1 MRTLVMREWT
11 RKTILLAGAV
21 VLAISG
27 YLLACQTAAGLGYPL
42 DDAWIHQTYAR
53 NLIRYGEW
61 SFIPGHP
68 SGGSTA
74 PLWSALI
81 APAYLLGSSGFGWTM
96 LLGGLG
102 LLGLGWFGQRIFD
115 AINEGNLSL
124 FPWAGFL
131 LVFEWHM
138 IWAAASGME
147 TILYAA
153 AILFVFWRLAAQ
165 KEKGWLGTGMLVG
178 LTVWLRP
185 DGLTL
190 LGPVMYVA
198 FFICEGE
205 KKKIQAAVKVMGG
218 FLLLFLPYLVFNYY
232 LAGGWWPNTFFA
244 KQAEY
249 AIRLEAP
256 LFSRFLLLAQLPLVG
271 GGVLLLPGFLWASWQ
286 SLVKRRWIIQAAV
299 LWWLGYTLI
308 YALRLPVDYQHGRYL
323 MPAMPVYFLTGFL
336 GTIELWQQ
344 HLVRTRVLS
353 MVRKAWVFS
362 LVLVLAAFYFI
373 GAFQAY
379 ALDVAII
386 KTEMVAAADWIALNT
401 EPQAV
406 IAAHDIGALGYFG
419 ERTVV
424 DLAGLISPDVIPF
437 IRDEDQLAAYMDK
450 QQTAYL
456 MTFPGWYNRLP
467 AMGKLVFQTDGDFSP
482 QAGGENMAVYRWSG
496 R

>member
-165 KEKGWLGTGMLVG
+165 KEKGWLG
-178 LTVWLRP
+178 
-185 DGLTL
+185 
-190 LGPVMYVA
+190 PVMV
-198 FFICEGE
+198 
-205 KKKIQAAVKVMGG
+205 
-218 FLLLFLPYLVFNYY
+218 
-232 LAGGWWPNTFFA
+232 
-244 KQAEY
+244 
-249 AIRLEAP
+249 
-256 LFSRFLLLAQLPLVG
+256 VG
-271 GGVLLLPGFLWASWQ
+271 
-286 SLVKRRWIIQAAV
+286 
-299 LWWLGYTLI
+299 
-308 YALRLPVDYQHGRYL
+308 
-323 MPAMPVYFLTGFL
+323 
-336 GTIELWQQ
+336 
-344 HLVRTRVLS
+344 
-353 MVRKAWVFS
+353 
-362 LVLVLAAFYFI
+362 
-373 GAFQAY
+373 
-379 ALDVAII
+379 
-386 KTEMVAAADWIALNT
+386 
-401 EPQAV
+401 
-406 IAAHDIGALGYFG
+406 
-419 ERTVV
+419 
-424 DLAGLISPDVIPF
+424 
-437 IRDEDQLAAYMDK
+437 
-450 QQTAYL
+450 
-456 MTFPGWYNRLP
+456 
-467 AMGKLVFQTDGDFSP
+467 
-482 QAGGENMAVYRWSG
+482 
-496 R
+496 

>member
-1 MRTLVMREWT
+1 
-11 RKTILLAGAV
+11 
-21 VLAISG
+21 
-27 YLLACQTAAGLGYPL
+27 
-42 DDAWIHQTYAR
+42 
-53 NLIRYGEW
+53 
-61 SFIPGHP
+61 
-68 SGGSTA
+68 
-74 PLWSALI
+74 
-81 APAYLLGSSGFGWTM
+81 
-96 LLGGLG
+96 
-102 LLGLGWFGQRIFD
+102 
-115 AINEGNLSL
+115 
-124 FPWAGFL
+124 
-131 LVFEWHM
+131 
-138 IWAAASGME
+138 
-147 TILYAA
+147 
-153 AILFVFWRLAAQ
+153 
-165 KEKGWLGTGMLVG
+165 
-178 LTVWLRP
+178 
-185 DGLTL
+185 
-190 LGPVMYVA
+190 
-198 FFICEGE
+198 
-205 KKKIQAAVKVMGG
+205 
-218 FLLLFLPYLVFNYY
+218 
-232 LAGGWWPNTFFA
+232 
-244 KQAEY
+244 
-249 AIRLEAP
+249 
-256 LFSRFLLLAQLPLVG
+256 
-271 GGVLLLPGFLWASWQ
+271 
-286 SLVKRRWIIQAAV
+286 VKRRWIIQAAV